1 VDPTETL
8 EGPPVVSPPPDA
20 DLVVDRVASNKDRW
34 IGVDL
39 PTRIDYLK
47 RCIDGVV
54 EVAEDW
60 VRVACGHHGINPGS
74 PLAGEEWLSGP
85 MTTVRQLRLLAG
97 ALEQDG
103 RPRPVDA
110 RTRPD
115 GQGVV
120 KVFPG
125 GLLDRFLYYNMSAEV
140 WIEPGKAAT
149 QGRIYREKA
158 EGSARPGKVAL
169 VLGAGNISSI
179 APLDV
184 AHKLFVEDEVV
195 VLKMNPVNEYL
206 GPYLERA
213 FRSLINDGFLGVV
226 YGGKEVGEHLCHH
239 DRVDSLHLTG
249 SDQTHDAIVWGAD
262 PVERSR
268 RKAAGEPLL
277 DKPFTSELGSVTPI
291 LVVPGRWSDSAL
303 DFQARHVASMVTH
316 NASFNC
322 NAGKVVALAQGWTQR
337 DEFLRRLEQALATTP
352 ARRAYYPGAHERY
365 QGFLRHYPKARAV
378 GDSGGNVVPWTIIPD
393 VPAWEDEYALNNEA
407 FCGVLAEVSLDA
419 DDAPTFIS
427 RAVDFANEK
436 VWGTL
441 SCVILVDRAT
451 QRAHAEAIEDA
462 IAGLRYGGIGINIW
476 TGVNFGLG
484 VTSWGAFPGHTPEA
498 IESGSGAVHNT
509 LLFDHPQ
516 KSVIRA
522 SFRLWPKPVWFNN
535 HRTLLALG
543 RNLTRFEAYR
553 SPIALLKV
561 ALAGLR
567 A

>member
-1 VDPTETL
+1 M
-8 EGPPVVSPPPDA
+8 SPLPDA
-20 DLVVDRVASNKDRW
+20 DRVVDRVAGNKDRW
-34 IGVDL
+34 IAVDIPARL
-39 PTRIDYLK
+39 EYLR

-54 EVAEDW
+54 AVAEDW
-60 VRVACGHHGINPGS
+60 VRVACGHHGIDPES
-74 PLAGEEWLSGP
+74 SLAGEEWLSGP
-85 MTTVRQLRLLAG
+85 MTTVRQLQLLVG
-97 ALEQDG
+97 ALEHDG
-103 RPRPVDA
+103 HPPPVGV

-115 GQGVV
+115 GQEVV
-120 KVFPG
+120 TVFPR

-140 WIEPGKAAT
+140 WIEPGRPAT

-158 EGSARPGKVAL
+158 AGNARPGRVAL

-184 AHKLFVEDEVV
+184 VHKLFVEDEVV

-206 GPYLERA
+206 GPYVERA
-213 FRSLINDGFLGVV
+213 FRSLIEDGYLGVA

-239 DRVDSLHLTG
+239 ARIDTLHLTG
-249 SDQTHDAIVWGAD
+249 SDQTHDAIVWG
-262 PVERSR
+262 VEPAERAR
-268 RKAAGEPLL
+268 RKAAGEPRL

-291 LVVPGRWSDSAL
+291 LIVPGRWSESAL

-322 NAGKVVALAQGWTQR
+322 NAGKVVVLASGWKQR
-337 DEFLRRLEQALATTP
+337 KEFLRRLEHVLAATP
-352 ARRAYYPGAHERY
+352 PRQAYYPGAHGRY
-365 QGFLRHYPKARAV
+365 EDFLRHYPQARAV
-378 GDSGGNVVPWTIIPD
+378 GETGDDVVPWTIIPD
-393 VPAWEDEYALNNEA
+393 VPAWDDEYALNNEA
-407 FCGVLAEVSLDA
+407 FCGVLAEVTLDA
-419 DDAPTFIS
+419 DDAPTFLS
-427 RAVDFANEK
+427 RTVEFANEK
-436 VWGTL
+436 IWGTL
-441 SCVILVDRAT
+441 SCVILVDPAT
-451 QRAHAEAIEDA
+451 QRAHTDA
-462 IAGLRYGGIGINIW
+462 FEESIARLRYGGIGINIW

-484 VTSWGAFPGHTPEA
+484 VTSWGAFPGHTREA
-498 IESGSGAVHNT
+498 IESGSGVVHNT

-543 RNLTRFEAYR
+543 RDLTHFEAHR